1 MKEPTVQKL
10 CFMKWARIS
19 QNYQTFAW
27 KRSDWCLTMKHQQA
41 IWNVLHLKLRFDHE
55 DFHSNTGEK
64 SFLESWQIMFFR
76 LELFPSVTAERAFW
90 SDHPGWSSSAFIKD
104 APSTAKW
111 LLIFPSKL
119 PLVFVGRSFSRVIK
133 VFPSMVDGKADT
145 VDSIDAGAFIIV
157 LQLELGKLTPKV
169 SNFRIVDC
177 FLQK

>member
-1 MKEPTVQKL
+1 MKEPPVQKL

-41 IWNVLHLKLRFDHE
+41 IWNVLPLKLRFDHE

-90 SDHPGWSSSAFIKD
+90 SDHPGWSNSAFIKD
-104 APSTAKW
+104 APPTAKW

-157 LQLELGKLTPKV
+157 LQLELGWFTPKV

>member
-1 MKEPTVQKL
+1 M
-10 CFMKWARIS
+10 S
-19 QNYQTFAW
+19 QNFT
-27 KRSDWCLTMKHQQA
+27 KLPDLCMKKIRLMFNNQA
-41 IWNVLHLKLRFDHE
+41 SKLRFDHE

-64 SFLESWQIMFFR
+64 YFLESWQIMFFR

-90 SDHPGWSSSAFIKD
+90 SDHPGWSNSAFIKD
-104 APSTAKW
+104 ASPTAKW

-157 LQLELGKLTPKV
+157 LQLELGKFTPKV